1 MTAPAT
7 TSREATTQATPV
19 LEVRAVSASYGDV
32 QALWDISFAVP
43 EGSVTT
49 LLGSNGAGKTTTL
62 KVISGILPPREGE
75 VLLGGDRIDG
85 RSPHSVVELGVI
97 QVPEGRHLWPNM
109 SVEENLMLGAYA
121 RRARPERAR
130 SLREVYELF
139 PRLRERRAQLAGT
152 LSGGEQQ
159 MAAIGRGLMGRPKV
173 LMLDE
178 PSLGLA
184 PILVDEVFRVIKEI
198 VALGTTVL
206 LVEQN
211 VHRALEAASLASVL
225 ESGRV
230 VISGSAADIANDPK
244 VKSAYLGL

>member
-1 MTAPAT
+1 M
-7 TSREATTQATPV
+7 V
-19 LEVRAVSASYGDV
+19 LEVRGLSASYGDV
-32 QALWDISFAVP
+32 QALWDVSFAVP
-43 EGSVTT
+43 ERSVTT

-62 KVISGILPPREGE
+62 RVISGILQPREGE
-75 VLLGGDRIDG
+75 VVFRGDRLDG
-85 RSPHSVVELGVI
+85 RSPHGVVELGVI

-121 RRARPERAR
+121 KRARPERVR

-159 MAAIGRGLMGRPKV
+159 MTAIGRGLMGRPTV